1 MPETLIALITGGT
14 RGIGLA
20 IAERLAREG
29 KIVAVNYCANEQAA
43 SAALDRLRAL
53 CPSAVAI
60 RADVSIPEEA
70 ERLIEQ
76 VVSHFGRLDILV
88 NNVGPFL
95 IRPPLETSNEEWRHI
110 LDTNLSSAFYCTKFA
125 LARMRKQKS
134 GNIVNLGSLNCELA
148 RGAPTTMAY
157 SAAKAALVV
166 LTKSFARTEGRHGIR
181 VNIVNPGFV
190 ETYAT
195 SESDRQQMPP
205 IIPLERLG
213 RPEDIAAAVSYL
225 VSDEASYV
233 TGAVLNV
240 HGGLWG

>member
-1 MPETLIALITGGT
+1 MSETLVALVTGGT

-20 IAERLAREG
+20 IAERFAREG
-29 KIVAVNYCANEQAA
+29 KIVAVNYRANDEAA
-43 SAALDRLRAL
+43 SAALDKLKLL
-53 CPSAVAI
+53 CPRAIAI

-70 ERLIEQ
+70 ERLIEE

-95 IRPPLETSNEEWRHI
+95 IRPPLETSHEEWRHI
-110 LDTNLSSAFYCTKFA
+110 LDTNLSSAFYCTKSA
-125 LARMRKQKS
+125 LTHMRRQKA

-181 VNIVNPGFV
+181 VNIVNPGFI